1 MINKFVF
8 IGCGSSGRGLLELW
22 QTIPNQLKNYK
33 IIIVEPK
40 EIPDELLDRYDD
52 IEHLKGKITKENMN
66 KFFDEYIDENNERV
80 RGGGHAA
87 AAGFEITLD
96 KLMAWIGNT
105 KLQSA

>member
-40 EIPDELLDRYDD
+40 EIPDELLDRYLTQIKHNIRELIKKD
-52 IEHLKGKITKENMN
+52 
-66 KFFDEYIDENNERV
+66 KFNLNSYNQLIIN
-80 RGGGHAA
+80 
-87 AAGFEITLD
+87 
-96 KLMAWIGNT
+96 
-105 KLQSA
+105 